1 MRSETKIGT
10 KLLCGFGLLLA
21 LGAAVSIGSWWQNAG
36 LENQLKAVISGA
48 ARVQY
53 LAGEL
58 NTGAARMG
66 TAERAIVL
74 GSILQ
79 QADRVEAAKR
89 SFAEAATRADSV
101 THELESLL
109 HDQDERRG
117 LFAIKGQLQSVRG
130 AHDEM
135 VGYLDRQQFD
145 AVQRAFDERVFPRVE
160 AISRQAQELVAQ
172 QGERLSATA
181 REAESRA
188 AIGRWTTIILTVL
201 SLIAG
206 VGVLWVVRDSTRTIS
221 RLVVR
226 MAGSATQVASAASQ
240 VASASQALAQ
250 GATEQAAS
258 LEETSASGQEIT
270 SIARQNTDNTGS
282 MSKLMNET
290 DRMVVRANDTL
301 HEMIASMRDI
311 NASSEKIAK
320 IIRVIDEIAFQTN
333 ILALNA
339 AVEAARAGEAGLGFA
354 VVADEVRGLAQRSA
368 QAAKD
373 TALLIEESISRCN
386 DGNTKLDH
394 VAASIGAITEASKK
408 VKILADEVSAGSQ
421 EQARGLD
428 HIANAIAQMEQVTQ
442 KSAAG
447 AEQSASASEELNGQ
461 AATLKELVAQLDS
474 LVGTEG

>member
-1 MRSETKIGT
+1 MKSEIKIGA
-10 KLLCGFGLLLA
+10 KLLCGFGLLLG
-21 LGAAVSIGSWWQNAG
+21 LGVAVSIGSLWQNRS
-36 LENQLKAVISGA
+36 LENELRSVVAGA

-79 QADRVEAAKR
+79 QPDRAAGAKR
-89 SFAEAATRADSV
+89 EFAEAASRAEQV
-101 THELESLL
+101 THQLELLL
-109 HDQDERRG
+109 HDGQERRA
-117 LFAIKGQLQSVRG
+117 LFAIQGQLQSVRA

-135 VGYLDRQQFD
+135 VGHLDRQQFE
-145 AVQRAFDERVFPRVE
+145 AVQRAFDERVLPRVE
-160 AISRQAQELVAQ
+160 AISRQAQALVAQ
-172 QGERLSATA
+172 QGDQLAAAA
-181 REAESRA
+181 RNAESRA
-188 AIGRWTTIILTVL
+188 AFGRTATVILSIL
-201 SLIAG
+201 GLIAG
-206 VGVLWVVRDSTRTIS
+206 CGVLWLVRDSTRRIC
-221 RLVVR
+221 RLVLR
-226 MAGSATQVASAASQ
+226 MSESASHVASAAGQ

-270 SIARQNTDNTGS
+270 SIARQNADNTS
-282 MSKLMNET
+282 AMSKLMNDT
-290 DRMVVRANDTL
+290 DRVVARANDTL
-301 HEMIASMRDI
+301 HEMISSMRDI

-320 IIRVIDEIAFQTN
+320 IIKVIDEIAFQTN

-373 TALLIEESISRCN
+373 TAVLIEESISRCN

-394 VAASIGAITEASKK
+394 VAASIGAITESSKK

-428 HIANAIAQMEQVTQ
+428 HIANAITQMEQVTQ

-447 AEQSASASEELNGQ
+447 AEQSASASEQLSGQ
-461 AATLKELVAQLDS
+461 AATLKDLVFQLQN
-474 LVGTEG
+474 LVGG

>member
-1 MRSETKIGT
+1 MKSETKIGA
-10 KLLCGFGLLLA
+10 KLLWGSGLLLG
-21 LGAAVSIGSWWQNAG
+21 LGVAVSVGSLWQNG
-36 LENQLKAVISGA
+36 SLEQELLSVVRGG

-58 NTGAARMG
+58 NTGAARIG

-79 QADRVEAAKR
+79 QAERVSSAKR
-89 SFAEAATRADSV
+89 DFAEAASRLEQV
-101 THELESLL
+101 VYELETILE
-109 HDQDERRG
+109 DNEGRRA

-130 AHDEM
+130 AHEEM
-135 VGYLDRQQFD
+135 VGHLDRQQFE
-145 AVQRAFDERVFPRVE
+145 AVQRAFDERVSPRVE
-160 AISRQAQELVAQ
+160 AISSQAQAMVAQ
-172 QGERLSATA
+172 QGERLAATA
-181 REAESRA
+181 RGAQSRA
-188 AIGRWTTIILTVL
+188 ALGRWTTIVL
-201 SLIAG
+201 SVLALIAG
-206 VGVLWVVRDSTRTIS
+206 LGVLWVVRDSTRRIS
-221 RLVVR
+221 SLVVR
-226 MAGSATQVASAASQ
+226 MAQSSSHVAQAAGQVAT
-240 VASASQALAQ
+240 ASQALAQ

-270 SIARQNTDNTGS
+270 SIARQNADNTGA
-282 MSKLMNET
+282 MSKLMNDT
-290 DRMVVRANDTL
+290 DRVVARANDTL
-301 HEMIASMRDI
+301 HEMIASMKDI

-320 IIRVIDEIAFQTN
+320 IIKVIDEIAFQTN

-373 TALLIEESISRCN
+373 TAVLIEESISRCN

-394 VAASIGAITEASKK
+394 VAASIGAITESSKK

-428 HIANAIAQMEQVTQ
+428 HIANAITQMEQVTQ
-442 KSAAG
+442 KTAAG
-447 AEQSASASEELNGQ
+447 AEQSASASEQLSGQ
-461 AATLKELVAQLDS
+461 AATLKDLVFQLES
-474 LVGTEG
+474 LVGG